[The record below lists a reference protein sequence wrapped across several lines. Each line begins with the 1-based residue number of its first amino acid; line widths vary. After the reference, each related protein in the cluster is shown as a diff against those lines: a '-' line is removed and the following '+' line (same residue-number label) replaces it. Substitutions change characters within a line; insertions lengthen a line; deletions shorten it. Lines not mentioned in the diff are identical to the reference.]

1 MIPTLVQTVA
11 ALLALYRGYYA
22 FGLSL
27 AVWVPVLWTW
37 NPYDVRWEHQV
48 WITCV
53 IPFTVLQAM
62 AAIEAFYRFARWFPF
77 AVRTSIA
84 LGLFSVA
91 AMAYMLAAPSE
102 SFIGQVIQTA
112 KYERVGSGVF
122 LILAVAFFAS
132 IGAEGRNREF
142 RHLCLLTVLA
152 FTWMLQALAPHP
164 GVPPGVTVFR
174 DALESPL
181 RAHNAA
187 WEWWSHV
194 WIWLRTVILV
204 LWIWAV
210 RNGATVANERGTR
223 GRDGPISSR
232 GHYLLLDL
240 RIRRRVYERLWR
252 WASCER

>member
-11 ALLALYRGYYA
+11 AILALYRGYYA

-27 AVWVPVLWTW
+27 TVWVPVLWTW

-77 AVRTSIA
+77 AVRASIA

-91 AMAYMLAAPSE
+91 AMAYMLAAPSA

-122 LILAVAFFAS
+122 LILAVAFFTS

-142 RHLCLLTVLA
+142 RHLCLLMILA
-152 FTWMLQALAPHP
+152 VTWMLPALMPHP
-164 GVPPGVTVFR
+164 
-174 DALESPL
+174 DAAGWQSVSAWAIWSRTAILAMWITCVQGRRSENRGAPSPN
-181 RAHNAA
+181 R
-187 WEWWSHV
+187 EPSC
-194 WIWLRTVILV
+194 
-204 LWIWAV
+204 
-210 RNGATVANERGTR
+210 
-223 GRDGPISSR
+223 GRP
-232 GHYLLLDL
+232 
-240 RIRRRVYERLWR
+240 
-252 WASCER
+252 ASPARPE